1 MLQTQNTFD
10 TFQSWLV
17 FDGITLKA
25 ENATLH
31 NYVVQKSQDV
41 CEGHFR
47 NCWKFCPNWKS
58 KHNKLLFVCM
68 KSEWLKQQFYF

>member
-41 CEGHFR
+41 C
-47 NCWKFCPNWKS
+47 
-58 KHNKLLFVCM
+58 
-68 KSEWLKQQFYF
+68 

>member
-17 FDGITLKA
+17 FDGIPLKA
-25 ENATLH
+25 KNATLH

-41 CEGHFR
+41 C
-47 NCWKFCPNWKS
+47 
-58 KHNKLLFVCM
+58 
-68 KSEWLKQQFYF
+68 